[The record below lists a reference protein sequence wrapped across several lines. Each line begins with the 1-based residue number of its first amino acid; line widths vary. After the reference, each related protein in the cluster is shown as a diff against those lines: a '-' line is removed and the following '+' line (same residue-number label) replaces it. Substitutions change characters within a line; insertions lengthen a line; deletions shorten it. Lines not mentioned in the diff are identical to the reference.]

1 MPNRRASEELRA
13 LVADIGYGATK
24 DEVVCTLIDMAGE
37 RPVDA
42 VRVRM
47 IERRMKRAKRD
58 LEQAHQ
64 EAHRRPTEKAPP
76 EATVPAAPAAPP
88 EPSQPAEAQA
98 ATPTPAQSTGDGGVE
113 TRPGGDRNRGR
124 DGGDAE
130 DA

>member
-47 IERRMKRAKRD
+47 IERRMTRAKRD
-58 LEQAHQ
+58 LEKAYQ
-64 EAHRRPTEKAPP
+64 EAHGLPTEKAPP
-76 EATVPAAPAAPP
+76 EAVKPAAPAAPP
-88 EPSQPAEAQA
+88 KPSQLAEATA
-98 ATPTPAQSTGDGGVE
+98 ATPKTAQSTGDGGVE
-113 TRPGGDRNRGR
+113 TRPGGDLDRGR

>member
-58 LEQAHQ
+58 LEKAHE
-64 EAHRRPTEKAPP
+64 EAHRPPMEKAPP
-76 EATVPAAPAAPP
+76 EAVKPAAPAAPP
-88 EPSQPAEAQA
+88 KPSQPAEPKA
-98 ATPTPAQSTGDGGVE
+98 ATPMTAQSTGDGGVE
-113 TRPGGDRNRGR
+113 TRPGGDRDRGR
-124 DGGDAE
+124 DDGDAE

>member
-1 MPNRRASEELRA
+1 MPNKRASEELRA
-13 LVADIGYGATK
+13 LVADVGYGATK

-47 IERRMKRAKRD
+47 IERRMKRARRD
-58 LEQAHQ
+58 LELAHQ

-76 EATVPAAPAAPP
+76 EAAKPAAPAAPP
-88 EPSQPAEAQA
+88 KPSQPAEAKA
-98 ATPTPAQSTGDGGVE
+98 ATPTPVQSAGDGGVE
-113 TRPGGDRNRGR
+113 TRPGGDLDRGR
-124 DGGDAE
+124 DGGDAG